1 MQHSDNFPHGS
12 WCECTW
18 MPASVAELEE
28 TTTNP
33 EHQSAKNYKEL
44 LKIENLTKGH
54 AWLRWRS
61 CIQIAWFNKFSY
73 RTKSWDFQYEKKK
86 VPTYEKNKDGGAPL
100 DLPWWDWCLLYPWD
114 GQSEHVGV
122 DQSQYPDTV
131 VLPLPALHKS
141 HKSFSSVLDPQW
153 WWRSRS
159 ILHCVVILWDIQP
172 TTLKVLLAEN
182 LILWCKERCTH

>member
-73 RTKSWDFQYEKKK
+73 RTKSWDFQYEKKQGSHIWEK
-86 VPTYEKNKDGGAPL
+86 QRWWCTLRFTLVGLMFTVPLRWAEWTCRRRSVSISRHSGVTTSCSSQKPQIIFI
-100 DLPWWDWCLLYPWD
+100 CL
-114 GQSEHVGV
+114 GS
-122 DQSQYPDTV
+122 TV
-131 VLPLPALHKS
+131 MM
-141 HKSFSSVLDPQW
+141 
-153 WWRSRS
+153 
-159 ILHCVVILWDIQP
+159 
-172 TTLKVLLAEN
+172 E
-182 LILWCKERCTH
+182 E